1 MKTLKLAAVFAMF
14 CGSTVMATDLTLTI
28 TGDTQTTPGGTI
40 SYQITGLLSDSVN
53 EGLAL
58 IGFDLEMTGPA
69 AVNLDT
75 ATTVLPG
82 LAMGPFVANDGLNNP
97 AGFGGTPS
105 GDDLLQIGGGQ
116 NTIGNPGP
124 TPPAPSGTVDDS
136 GLGQTS
142 IILAS
147 GDLTMPST
155 SGVYTLSVTNGFGNV
170 IPLGE
175 PG

>member
-1 MKTLKLAAVFAMF
+1 MKTLKLASVLAMF
-14 CGSTVMATDLTLTI
+14 CSSAVMATDLTLTI

-53 EGLAL
+53 EGMAL
-58 IGFDLEMTGPA
+58 FGFDMEVSGPA

-82 LAMGPFVANDGLNNP
+82 PAMGPFVANDGLNNP

-124 TPPAPSGTVDDS
+124 THGARDG
-136 GLGQTS
+136 S
-142 IILAS
+142 IRR
-147 GDLTMPST
+147 
-155 SGVYTLSVTNGFGNV
+155 
-170 IPLGE
+170 
-175 PG
+175 